1 MIKNY
6 TILNIL
12 ISIFFFIFIFYSYA
26 GVSGGDIAIIMGNF
40 IFGCIQFFS
49 NTIYFYIKKSRTEN
63 RVLWAIFLCQ
73 IIETTIFIV
82 WGYQINEYIK
92 HNLF

>member
-1 MIKNY
+1 MIKIY

-12 ISIFFFIFIFYSYA
+12 ISISFFIFIFYNYA
-26 GVSGGDIAIIMGNF
+26 GESGGDIAIIMTNF
-40 IFGCIQFFS
+40 IFGFVQFFS
-49 NTIYFYIKKSRTEN
+49 NAIYFYIKKIRKEN
-63 RVLWAIFLCQ
+63 QVLVAIFLCQ

-82 WGYQINEYIK
+82 WGYQINEFIK